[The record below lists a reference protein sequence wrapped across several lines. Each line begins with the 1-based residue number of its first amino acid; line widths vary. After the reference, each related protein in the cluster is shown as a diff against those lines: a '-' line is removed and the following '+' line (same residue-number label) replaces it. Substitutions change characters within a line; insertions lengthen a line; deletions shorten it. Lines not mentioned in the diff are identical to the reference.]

1 MSMQVKNIVI
11 FGYGQRG
18 RAYANYALNNPQE
31 FKVVAIIE
39 IDEERR
45 HMAKSKHDCPV
56 FSDYREFLSA
66 KIKADIVA
74 IATQDMD
81 HREHAIACMEHG
93 YDLLL
98 EKPIANTLEDC
109 MAIYEASVRLQRKV
123 VVCHVLRYTPF
134 YQKIKEI
141 IGAGMLGD
149 IMTVNMS
156 ENVGFYHQAHSF
168 VRGPWRNSKE
178 ACPMILAKCCHD
190 LDILRWLVDEP
201 CEEVSSFGNLS
212 FFKEENAPKNSTK
225 YCSDCHVDSCVYR
238 AKKLYTEYTWMR
250 GYFCCD
256 IENDQEANES
266 LIHSPY
272 DRCVF
277 RCDNDVVD
285 HQVSIFRFN
294 KNITAM
300 HTMTAFSK
308 EIYRDIKIHGT
319 KAELYGVM
327 EKNILE
333 LRVFGGETVSYDF
346 NKIKVSGNHG
356 GGDNGLMHNLF
367 LERNGVA
374 VEGMTYLDVSIDSHK
389 MAFGA
394 EQSRTSKQKVTL

>member
-1 MSMQVKNIVI
+1 MQVKSIVI

-18 RAYANYALNNPQE
+18 QIYANYALNNPEE

-39 IDEERR
+39 TDQDRR
-45 HMAKSKHDCPV
+45 NVAKSKHDCPV
-56 FSDYREFLSA
+56 FTDYKDFLKE
-66 KIKADIVA
+66 KIYADVVA
-74 IATQDMD
+74 IATQDVD
-81 HREHAIACMEHG
+81 HLEHAIACMEHG

-109 MAIYEASVRLQRKV
+109 IAIYEASVRLQRKV
-123 VVCHVLRYTPF
+123 IVCHVLRYTPF
-134 YQKIKEI
+134 YQTIKKIVDS
-141 IGAGMLGD
+141 GTLGD
-149 IMTVNMS
+149 IITVNMS

-168 VRGPWRNSKE
+168 VRGPWRNTKE

-190 LDILRWLVDEP
+190 LDILRWIVGVN
-201 CEEVSSFGNLS
+201 CEEVSSFGDLS
-212 FFKEENAPKNSTK
+212 FFKKENAPKNSAT
-225 YCSDCHVDSCVYR
+225 YCSDCHVNSCVYR
-238 AKKLYTEYTWMR
+238 AKKLYAEYTWMR

-256 IENDQEANES
+256 IENDQTANEA

-327 EKNILE
+327 EKNVLE
-333 LRVFGGETVSYDF
+333 LRVFGGETVHYDF
-346 NKIKVSGNHG
+346 KDMDISGNHG

-367 LERNGVA
+367 LERNGASVP
-374 VEGMTYLDVSIDSHK
+374 GMTYLDVSIDSHK

-394 EQSRTSKQKVTL
+394 EAARKISKTVSL